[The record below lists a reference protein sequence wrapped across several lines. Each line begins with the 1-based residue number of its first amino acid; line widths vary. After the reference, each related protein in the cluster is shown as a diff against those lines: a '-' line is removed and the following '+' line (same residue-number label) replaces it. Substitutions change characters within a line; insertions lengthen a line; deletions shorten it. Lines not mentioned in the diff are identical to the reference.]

1 MGLSRS
7 RTADR
12 VTLHREFRPS
22 LRRLF
27 GRSQCLISSDPILCD
42 LSVNKTGFVPGE
54 TLMAY
59 VTVKNG
65 SNQPI
70 KMVHLSLLQRV
81 QMVGQKESESSV
93 EFIRLFAAVLK
104 NHTVPPSCPLSE
116 RVSMSKTDD
125 TAVPAAGTG
134 YFVETIHVPPLPAS
148 QDPQCSSMMQIG
160 YLLLLRLRLT
170 HNTKAKDE
178 FRVHIPITIGTKFAK
193 STSFLE
199 GTEVSPCYASFDF
212 STGSIRESNPRD
224 SNYPVYLYF
233 RATAVGKP
241 TSPISLNTALTTVVD
256 TANILAEVPRRSPSI
271 APHEQPPP
279 LPARRPP
286 VRVAKGL
293 SWEPS
298 VEPHRAASSRSASG
312 APAFTRYNSE
322 THLRSVATP
331 QLREKLYFD
340 DGELLAQPS
349 SSPSAASSPSSHSPS
364 SASSEDCSCGLSPPS
379 SPPCSTLPERPKLT
393 VRVHSAHVE
402 CSATTSEDGGNE
414 VSTRVSSPDTS
425 SRRFRRP
432 ADTALRRSF
441 RRQKSHHSSEST

>member
-1 MGLSRS
+1 
-7 RTADR
+7 
-12 VTLHREFRPS
+12 
-22 LRRLF
+22 
-27 GRSQCLISSDPILCD
+27 
-42 LSVNKTGFVPGE
+42 
-54 TLMAY
+54 
-59 VTVKNG
+59 
-65 SNQPI
+65 
-70 KMVHLSLLQRV
+70 
-81 QMVGQKESESSV
+81 MVGQKESESSV

-104 NHTVPPSCPLSE
+104 NLTVPPSCPLSE
-116 RVSMSKTDD
+116 EDSMSQTDD

-148 QDPQCSSMMQIG
+148 QDPQCSSMIQIG
-160 YLLLLRLRLT
+160 YLLLVGC
-170 HNTKAKDE
+170 A
-178 FRVHIPITIGTKFAK
+178 F
-193 STSFLE
+193 
-199 GTEVSPCYASFDF
+199 SPCYASFDF

-224 SNYPVYLYF
+224 SDYPVYLYF

-241 TSPISLNTALTTVVD
+241 TSTISLNTSLTTVVD
-256 TANILAEVPRRSPSI
+256 NANILAEVPRQS

-298 VEPHRAASSRSASG
+298 GGPHQASSASRSASG

-322 THLRSVATP
+322 SHLRSAATL

-349 SSPSAASSPSSHSPS
+349 SSPSAASSPSSP
-364 SASSEDCSCGLSPPS
+364 SSEDCSCELSPPS

-402 CSATTSEDGGNE
+402 CSATTSDDGGGKE
-414 VSTRVSSPDTS
+414 VRPRVFPPDTS

-441 RRQKSHHSSEST
+441 RRQNSHHSSEST